1 MAVAAAIAA
10 MVATIPDSALGPYSW
25 VVLAAVVLA
34 AEAAEVD
41 LVAEDLVIG
50 VVLAVAVDSME
61 AVPAEVGNQPAFPL
75 GIF

>member
-1 MAVAAAIAA
+1 VAVEAVIAA
-10 MVATIPDSALGPYSW
+10 MVATIPDSVRGPYSW
-25 VVLAAVVLA
+25 VVLAAVDLA

-41 LVAEDLVIG
+41 LVVEDLVIG
-50 VVLAVAVDSME
+50 VVLVVAVDSME

>member
-1 MAVAAAIAA
+1 VAVEAVIAA
-10 MVATIPDSALGPYSW
+10 MGATIPDSVRGPYSW
-25 VVLAAVVLA
+25 VVLAAVDLA

>member
-1 MAVAAAIAA
+1 
-10 MVATIPDSALGPYSW
+10 

>member
-1 MAVAAAIAA
+1 
-10 MVATIPDSALGPYSW
+10 
-25 VVLAAVVLA
+25 
-34 AEAAEVD
+34 VD

-61 AVPAEVGNQPAFPL
+61 AVPAEVGNQPVLTL

>member
-10 MVATIPDSALGPYSW
+10 MVATIPDSVRGPYSW
-25 VVLAAVVLA
+25 VVLVAVVLVA
-34 AEAAEVD
+34 VAAEVD

>member
-1 MAVAAAIAA
+1 VEAAIAA
-10 MVATIPDSALGPYSW
+10 MVDTIPDSALGPYSW
-25 VVLAAVVLA
+25 VVLAVVVLA

>member
-1 MAVAAAIAA
+1 
-10 MVATIPDSALGPYSW
+10 
-25 VVLAAVVLA
+25 VVLAAVDLA

-41 LVAEDLVIG
+41 LVVEDLVIG

-61 AVPAEVGNQPAFPL
+61 AVPAEAGNQPALSL

>member
-1 MAVAAAIAA
+1 
-10 MVATIPDSALGPYSW
+10 
-25 VVLAAVVLA
+25 VVLAAVDLA

-41 LVAEDLVIG
+41 LVVEDLVIG
-50 VVLAVAVDSME
+50 VVLVVAVDSME